1 VTALHYVYFSALSG
15 LAVSIFHLALDDGN
29 VDEAHHIHISL
40 MVDFVAE
47 VSNCCLLFMI
57 ILALWTDK
65 CLICFEEDSSQ
76 TLCKYIALKVCEP

>member
-15 LAVSIFHLALDDGN
+15 LAVSIFRLALDDGN

-47 VSNCCLLFMI
+47 VSNCRLL
-57 ILALWTDK
+57 L
-65 CLICFEEDSSQ
+65 
-76 TLCKYIALKVCEP
+76 